1 MPGSP
6 GRVRRS
12 SMIRRSRRTGSVSSW
27 FRPRGARRRRSG
39 SWRRV
44 GRSRSVSRRR
54 RYPVA
59 KRDRAIGRR
68 VGRAAAVAA
77 LALSAGACT
86 ELDNTLAKVPFFAFM
101 HESPAFDPYEMPRPA
116 PPNAVPFAS
125 PLGVEDVPPIAG
137 NTEADLQAFAAQVTN
152 PLPMS
157 DEVLAVG
164 RQAYQTH
171 CFVCHGATGAGDG
184 PVIGPGRVPFALS
197 VLTPRARE
205 FSDGYLYG
213 II

>member
-1 MPGSP
+1 
-6 GRVRRS
+6 
-12 SMIRRSRRTGSVSSW
+12 
-27 FRPRGARRRRSG
+27 
-39 SWRRV
+39 
-44 GRSRSVSRRR
+44 
-54 RYPVA
+54 VA

-213 II
+213 IIRVGRGLMPGYGGRIPHEERWAIVNYVRYLQQTDGGAASAPAGAADGAEAAASGRE